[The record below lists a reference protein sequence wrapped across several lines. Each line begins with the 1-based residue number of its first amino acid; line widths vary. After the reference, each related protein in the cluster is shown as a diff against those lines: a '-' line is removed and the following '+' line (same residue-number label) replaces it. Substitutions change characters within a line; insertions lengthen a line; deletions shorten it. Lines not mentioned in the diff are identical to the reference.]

1 MSAPEFGYR
10 SVVVRRGGAAL
21 RWSLRSVVVC
31 SVLAAATFAV
41 TVWAL
46 MRGDYALTPGEVWSA
61 LIGDPEAGF
70 ARTVVVEWRLPRA
83 LAAVVFGAALGVSGA
98 VFQSMIG
105 NPLASPDVIGFSAGA
120 YTGAIV
126 VLVVLGGSYL
136 QLAGG
141 AFAGGMAT
149 AVVVYVVAWKHGVQ
163 GFRLIIVG
171 IAVSAMLASVN
182 TWLLLN
188 ADLKVA
194 IRAGVWGTG
203 SLDGTGWEQLG
214 WAAAAAAVLLVAVA
228 ACGPSLRQLE
238 LGDDAAAATGVRVES
253 VRRTAMVLGVA
264 LTAVVTAAAGPI
276 AFVALAAPQ
285 VARRAARTP
294 GVTLAPAAF
303 AGAFLLALADLVA
316 QHLLFVS
323 MPTGVVTVVAG
334 GMFLIW
340 LVVVEAR
347 CRG

>member
-10 SVVVRRGGAAL
+10 SIVLRRAGAAL
-21 RWSLRSVVVC
+21 RWPTRSVAVC
-31 SVLAAATFAV
+31 AVLALATVGV

-46 MRGDYALTPGEVWSA
+46 TRGDYTLSLPEVWGALT
-61 LIGDPEAGF
+61 GDPEAGF

-98 VFQSMIG
+98 VFQSLVG
-105 NPLASPDVIGFSAGA
+105 NPLASPDVMGFSAGA
-120 YTGAIV
+120 YTGALTVI
-126 VLVVLGGSYL
+126 VVLGGSYL
-136 QLAGG
+136 QLVGG

-149 AVVVYVVAWKHGVQ
+149 AVVVYLVAWKHGVQ

-171 IAVSAMLASVN
+171 IAISAMLGSVN
-182 TWLLLN
+182 TWLMLN

-194 IRAGVWGTG
+194 IRAAVWGTG
-203 SLDGTGWEQLG
+203 SLAGVGWEEFG
-214 WAAAAAAVLLVAVA
+214 GGAAVVALLLAAVFA
-228 ACGPSLRQLE
+228 YGPILRQLE

-253 VRRTAMVLGVA
+253 ARRAAMLLGVG
-264 LTAVVTAAAGPI
+264 LTAVVTAGAGPI

-285 VARRAARTP
+285 VARRVARTP

-303 AGAFLLALADLVA
+303 LGAFLLASADLTA

-334 GMFLIW
+334 GLFLIW
-340 LVVVEAR
+340 LVVGEAR
-347 CRG
+347 RRV